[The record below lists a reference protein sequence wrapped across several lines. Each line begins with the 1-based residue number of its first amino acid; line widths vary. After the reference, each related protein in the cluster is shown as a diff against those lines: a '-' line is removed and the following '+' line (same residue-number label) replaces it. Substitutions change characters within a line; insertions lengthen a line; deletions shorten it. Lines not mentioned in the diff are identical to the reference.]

1 MATSRRHLETI
12 RSKESSQKDMRAF
25 IASEVRGQLIE
36 AASGKTFEKNAFPP
50 IKSIPDS
57 ERLRILVTGGSG
69 FVGSHL
75 VDRLMMAGHQVTV
88 IDNMFTGRKK
98 NIAQW
103 IGHPNFLLIIHD
115 VVEPIMMEVS
125 HYYSYYY
132 SYLYLKIADTATC
145 QLPSFR
151 RRFLIFIRH
160 FFF

>member
-1 MATSRRHLETI
+1 MSYPLCNI
-12 RSKESSQKDMRAF
+12 
-25 IASEVRGQLIE
+25 
-36 AASGKTFEKNAFPP
+36 FPP

-125 HYYSYYY
+125 
-132 SYLYLKIADTATC
+132 
-145 QLPSFR
+145 
-151 RRFLIFIRH
+151 
-160 FFF
+160 

>member
-1 MATSRRHLETI
+1 MTSRRHTELTHS
-12 RSKESSQKDMRAF
+12 RDSSQKDMRAF
-25 IASEVRGQLIE
+25 IAAEVRGQLIE
-36 AASGKTFEKNAFPP
+36 ASTGKTFEKSAYPP

-115 VVEPIMMEVS
+115 VVEPIMMEVT
-125 HYYSYYY
+125 
-132 SYLYLKIADTATC
+132 YLGF
-145 QLPSFR
+145 Q
-151 RRFLIFIRH
+151 
-160 FFF
+160 